1 MLSNN
6 YEMNELLT
14 NYKILIL
21 LFIFLNPYL
30 DHLRLDL
37 LLKSL
42 SNKKI
47 SQIVRFKRLSLRKKV
62 LKIIKSLFLFVG

>member
-1 MLSNN
+1 
-6 YEMNELLT
+6 MNELLT